1 MSARSLR
8 EQTLPRFALRRE
20 EAAASLSVS
29 ASTFDKWVADGR
41 MPKGHKVDGL
51 MLWDTEQVRDCWLA
65 MRDGALVNNP
75 LDDMVL

>member
-1 MSARSLR
+1 MTTRSLR

-29 ASTFDKWVADGR
+29 PSTFDKWTADGR
-41 MPKGHKVDGL
+41 MPKGRKIDGL
-51 MLWDTEQVRDCWLA
+51 MLWDTEQIREHWLA
-65 MRDGALVNNP
+65 LRDGVMTHNP